1 MSEPVKV
8 KQLVAGDG
16 DGDGDGD
23 AGGLVPY
30 LCQMMLMS
38 ETETAPEERR

>member
-8 KQLVAGDG
+8 KQLVAG